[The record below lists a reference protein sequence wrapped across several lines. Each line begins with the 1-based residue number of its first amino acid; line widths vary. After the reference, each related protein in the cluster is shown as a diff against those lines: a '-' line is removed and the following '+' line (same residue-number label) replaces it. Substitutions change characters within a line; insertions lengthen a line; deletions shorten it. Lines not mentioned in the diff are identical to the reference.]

1 MRRREGNKRGSAV
14 RIMAVLLAASLTTV
28 QPYGVFAADAEETVE
43 VTDETQEESAAE
55 EESGEAGTDTEAAA
69 AEEPADKE
77 SPKEKEAPKEE
88 AKDKEVPE
96 KKEKSA
102 ASSIADELTNQRM
115 QIADDDILQIRI
127 GYVFDDGSFDEW
139 TRGTAFVVGPRYL
152 LTRQSLINT
161 RTESA
166 LYKKA
171 LKEKEELYKRVGVSL
186 NDEVTAE
193 KHIRF
198 FVEDREGHT
207 LAVSDTSIK
216 NGLGLVVL
224 KNSLENVPAVVF
236 ADPTKTGLAEGM
248 QVNLKAAGNMDGRC
262 DVMTISGTVVPNE
275 DKDAGFSFTADDAGA
290 NIIGAPLYDTNG
302 HVIGMVSGDG
312 DTMTAFTISALE
324 TFLSMNGIQFRSIEK
339 IQLELAEIEREAKE
353 AEKKEEDQEKPDF
366 SELEAAIADA
376 ESIESLSGYTDET
389 AGAFSGALESAKAV
403 LANEE
408 ATQEEADSAAKTLKT
423 AQNALE
429 EKKGILDDLP
439 IIPIAIAVAVLAGV
453 VSAVLALLKKK
464 KSDTDDD
471 EEETYEEPKREKKKS
486 AKKKTNNDTLS
497 GSDSYDDDSHG
508 SGFINDDGID
518 ITYREAKGGRVTE
531 DESPGFTYM
540 DPDDDPDG
548 KVQVLDEDGSS
559 NTTLLSKKA
568 YLIRKDN
575 GKRIP
580 ITKDKFVIG
589 KERRKVDYCIGGNP
603 TISRQHCR
611 IRLVNDNLYLEDLDS
626 MNYTFID
633 GDQIPAYQPIQL
645 EDGNVIRMSNVDFEF
660 HKS

>member
-1 MRRREGNKRGSAV
+1 MRRREDNKRGSAV
-14 RIMAVLLAASLTTV
+14 RVMAVLLAASLTAV

-88 AKDKEVPE
+88 AKDEEIPE

-236 ADPTKTGLAEGM
+236 ADPTKTGKHGR
-248 QVNLKAAGNMDGRC
+248 QV
-262 DVMTISGTVVPNE
+262 
-275 DKDAGFSFTADDAGA
+275 
-290 NIIGAPLYDTNG
+290 
-302 HVIGMVSGDG
+302 
-312 DTMTAFTISALE
+312 
-324 TFLSMNGIQFRSIEK
+324 
-339 IQLELAEIEREAKE
+339 
-353 AEKKEEDQEKPDF
+353 
-366 SELEAAIADA
+366 
-376 ESIESLSGYTDET
+376 
-389 AGAFSGALESAKAV
+389 
-403 LANEE
+403 
-408 ATQEEADSAAKTLKT
+408 
-423 AQNALE
+423 
-429 EKKGILDDLP
+429 
-439 IIPIAIAVAVLAGV
+439 
-453 VSAVLALLKKK
+453 
-464 KSDTDDD
+464 
-471 EEETYEEPKREKKKS
+471 
-486 AKKKTNNDTLS
+486 
-497 GSDSYDDDSHG
+497 
-508 SGFINDDGID
+508 
-518 ITYREAKGGRVTE
+518 
-531 DESPGFTYM
+531 
-540 DPDDDPDG
+540 
-548 KVQVLDEDGSS
+548 
-559 NTTLLSKKA
+559 
-568 YLIRKDN
+568 
-575 GKRIP
+575 
-580 ITKDKFVIG
+580 
-589 KERRKVDYCIGGNP
+589 
-603 TISRQHCR
+603 
-611 IRLVNDNLYLEDLDS
+611 
-626 MNYTFID
+626 
-633 GDQIPAYQPIQL
+633 
-645 EDGNVIRMSNVDFEF
+645 
-660 HKS
+660 